1 MKLMPGCVGEDDEQY
16 LVKRAEEAVAAN
28 PEKSDRAIAQEI
40 GVSDKTVAKARKR
53 TADQS
58 AVAKRTGKDGKKR
71 MSPAAPKT
79 WAATQPLYA
88 RPISAGLPKPDYRAN
103 ANDGRQARQTRHGRS
118 GGRRTECLA

>member
-1 MKLMPGCVGEDDEQY
+1 MPGCFGEDDEQY

-58 AVAKRTGKDGKKR
+58 AVAERTGKDGKKR

-79 WAATQPLYA
+79 
-88 RPISAGLPKPDYRAN
+88 
-103 ANDGRQARQTRHGRS
+103 
-118 GGRRTECLA
+118 